1 MISSPLLFLN
11 KEMPTEPTN
20 LPEVLARNY
29 SDNPNRAI
37 DPKFRRDEVEKT
49 SLIR

>member
-11 KEMPTEPTN
+11 KEMPTEPAN

-29 SDNPNRAI
+29 SDNFLVAKNEI
-37 DPKFRRDEVEKT
+37 F
-49 SLIR
+49 

>member
-20 LPEVLARNY
+20 LPEVLARNH
-29 SDNPNRAI
+29 SDNFLLAKQ
-37 DPKFRRDEVEKT
+37 DVF
-49 SLIR
+49 

>member
-1 MISSPLLFLN
+1 LLLHLDLALQQMIGAGR
-11 KEMPTEPTN
+11 
-20 LPEVLARNY
+20 LARKNCTA
-29 SDNPNRAI
+29 PNRAI